1 MPQDR
6 FVELITKEFIGEL
19 TAAEEN
25 ELKSL
30 LQNDS
35 LKERYRLFRA
45 YLSNNH
51 ADHSSDDLV
60 FAKIQGR
67 IARHEGSSP
76 TLSKSKNKWFLLKIA
91 AAILVI
97 VIALSVLL
105 PYLTEI
111 STRQIASTERAAK
124 KSFTLPDGSKVVL
137 NAESKLV
144 YPKAFGDKHRR
155 VTLVG
160 EGFFD
165 IAKDPRHPFIIH
177 TEQMDIKVLGTSF
190 NLKSYPGDQFSE
202 TTLLSGA
209 IEVTLKERPADRVT
223 LRPSEKLIV
232 RNSNIKDEP
241 SETKLNNDAL
251 TQITHLQ
258 TVDNTVVETSWIYNK
273 LIFKEQSFADVSKM
287 LERAYDVKIDF
298 QNQNLKQLTFTGH
311 FEKESV
317 TDILNALRLVEPFSY
332 KVKNNK
338 IIIQ

>member
-35 LKERYRLFRA
+35 LKERYGLFKA

-60 FAKIQGR
+60 FAKIQER
-67 IARHEGSSP
+67 IAQQEGFSLS
-76 TLSKSKNKWFLLKIA
+76 LSKSKSKWFLLKIA
-91 AAILVI
+91 AAILVV

-111 STRQIASTERAAK
+111 STGQIASTERAAK

-137 NAESKLV
+137 NAESKLI

-165 IAKDPRHPFIIH
+165 IAKDPKHPFIIH

-232 RNSNIKDEP
+232 KNSNIKDEHP
-241 SETKLNNDAL
+241 ETKPNNDAL

-258 TVDNTVVETSWIYNK
+258 KVDNTVVETSWIYNK
-273 LIFKEQSFADVSKM
+273 LIFKEQSFANVSKM

-298 QNQNLKQLTFTGH
+298 LNQDLKQLTFTGH
-311 FEKESV
+311 FEKESI

-332 KVKNNK
+332 KVKNNR